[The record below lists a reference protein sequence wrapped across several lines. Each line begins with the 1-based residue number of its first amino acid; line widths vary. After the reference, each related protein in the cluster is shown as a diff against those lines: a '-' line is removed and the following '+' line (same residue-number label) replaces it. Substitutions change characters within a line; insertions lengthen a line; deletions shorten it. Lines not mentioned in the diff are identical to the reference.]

1 MDWEHNKIDTAR
13 AQLRLIL
20 QGFKTTLWIYT
31 PDESMVKR
39 NMLGIKSKCKI
50 KIIWVLLAEK
60 LAIHWYKR
68 VGLYGHNENTS
79 SEYGWK
85 ESDDMQSA
93 TNVQKIVYN
102 FNALI
107 YNLHLPSPIF
117 SIFWKSSIVGAIKVK
132 ATACITKGKSC
143 HVLDSFQIQ

>member
-1 MDWEHNKIDTAR
+1 MDREHNKIDTAR

-20 QGFKTTLWIYT
+20 QGFKTTLGIYT
-31 PDESMVKR
+31 PDDSMVKR
-39 NMLGIKSKCKI
+39 NTLGIKSKCRI

-68 VGLYGHNENTS
+68 VGLYGYNENTS

-102 FNALI
+102 FNCF
-107 YNLHLPSPIF
+107 NL
-117 SIFWKSSIVGAIKVK
+117 
-132 ATACITKGKSC
+132 
-143 HVLDSFQIQ
+143 